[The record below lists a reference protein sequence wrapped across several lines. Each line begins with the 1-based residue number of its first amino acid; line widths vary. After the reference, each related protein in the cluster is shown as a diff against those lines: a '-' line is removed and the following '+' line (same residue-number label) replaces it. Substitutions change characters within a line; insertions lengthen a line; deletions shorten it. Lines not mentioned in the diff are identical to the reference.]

1 MAEAKGKGRDFYELL
16 GLERTANQG
25 QIKHAYRKLAM
36 KYHPDKNPG
45 NEEAA
50 EKFKELSTAY
60 AVLSDPNKKR
70 QYDLHGEGDGGAAE
84 LSSINVD
91 ELGTVGRLFGA
102 LISKAGIPVPT
113 EITQKVLTAAQVST
127 CDCEMGC

>member
-1 MAEAKGKGRDFYELL
+1 M
-16 GLERTANQG
+16 Q
-25 QIKHAYRKLAM
+25 
-36 KYHPDKNPG
+36 NPG

-70 QYDLHGEGDGGAAE
+70 QYDLHGEDGSVAE
-84 LSSINVD
+84 LSTINVED
-91 ELGTVGRLFGA
+91 LGTVGRLFGA

-113 EITQKVLTAAQVST
+113 EITQKVLTAAQHIGKGNTNVPGFEVPNVEELLYGQT
-127 CDCEMGC
+127 VTGKIRHEYLNFTFTRKFFILL